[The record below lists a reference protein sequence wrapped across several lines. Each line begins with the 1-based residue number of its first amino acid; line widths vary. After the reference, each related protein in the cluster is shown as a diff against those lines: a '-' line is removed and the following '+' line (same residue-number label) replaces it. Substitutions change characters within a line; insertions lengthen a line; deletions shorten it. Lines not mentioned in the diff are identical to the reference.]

1 MPNNSVWKNAAVV
14 AAIIGLVGVIA
25 AGIMNNWIVWFP
37 KHNPAPV
44 APNTSETKP
53 TGPPQTPAAATTPHT
68 IRASASNNRCSFR
81 DEDFSHQK
89 TEYQVTAI
97 CTGLT
102 KGYEFTAN
110 FVRVIQPD
118 DAFHVGDNY
127 SAWVDMWLTDSH
139 EGTKA
144 VGQSNFSRRTD
155 NNYINP
161 HQLTLTGIVPPS
173 GEVTVYLVL
182 DHCQTHTYL
191 TTCSTI
197 GNSQLLISAAPKT

>member
-1 MPNNSVWKNAAVV
+1 MANNSVWKSAVVV
-14 AAIIGLVGVIA
+14 AAILGLIGVLANGV
-25 AGIMNNWIVWFP
+25 MTNWKSWRDRP
-37 KHNPAPV
+37 TAV
-44 APNTSETKP
+44 APTSEPKP
-53 TGPPQTPAAATTPHT
+53 AVPSLTPAGATTPNT
-68 IRASASNNRCSFR
+68 IRAPASNNRCSFR
-81 DEDFSHQK
+81 DEDFLAKK

-97 CTGLT
+97 CIGLT

-110 FVRVIQPD
+110 FVGVIKPD

-127 SAWVDMWLTDSH
+127 SSWVDMWLTDSH

-144 VGQSNFSRRTD
+144 VGQSNFSRRID

-161 HQLTLTGIVPPS
+161 HQLILTGTVPPS

-197 GNSQLLISAAPKT
+197 GNSQLLVTAAPKT

>member
-1 MPNNSVWKNAAVV
+1 MAHNPVWKNAAVV
-14 AAIIGLVGVIA
+14 AAIIALIGAVAV
-25 AGIMNNWIVWFP
+25 GIMNNWTQWFP
-37 KHNPAPV
+37 KKSPTPVVPATNEP
-44 APNTSETKP
+44 KP
-53 TGPPQTPAAATTPHT
+53 AGPSQMSAAATTANT

-81 DEDFSHQK
+81 DEDFLHQK

-102 KGYEFTAN
+102 KDYEFTAN
-110 FVRVIQPD
+110 FVGVIEPD
-118 DAFHVGDNY
+118 DAYHVGDNY
-127 SAWVDMWLTDSH
+127 SSWVDMWLTSSH

-144 VGQSNFSRRTD
+144 VGQSNFSRRLD

-173 GEVTVYLVL
+173 GEVMAYLVL

-197 GNSQLLISAAPKT
+197 GNSQLLITAAPKT